1 MRISDWSSDVCSS
14 DLARLLGC
22 KESGGRIEVLVE
34 RITSPTTALAHIK
47 ASKSPKPGSTL
58 ILADD
63 AFTATMRGRQGE
75 LFEIE
80 FPERVL
86 DLLDRHGAT
95 PLPPYI
101 EHAAGQEDDERYQT
115 V

>member
-1 MRISDWSSDVCSS
+1 MIRQRPRSTRTDTLFPYTTLFRSRVIK
-14 DLARLLGC
+14 ARLLGC

-80 FPERVL
+80 FPEPIGKASCREGVCK
-86 DLLDRHGAT
+86 
-95 PLPPYI
+95 
-101 EHAAGQEDDERYQT
+101 
-115 V
+115 

>member
-75 LFEIE
+75 PFEKIGSAAGR
-80 FPERVL
+80 ERVC
-86 DLLDRHGAT
+86 
-95 PLPPYI
+95 PYVLI
-101 EHAAGQEDDERYQT
+101 SVVAVSLKNKKRKTHYKT
-115 V
+115 NN